1 MLRALA
7 LAAACLIMAGSAFGA
22 EGRIMP
28 FTGRLVDDL
37 GHPIAGQVDLN
48 VLFFRTEAALEPI
61 SNTPLKFSQI
71 PLTDGVFHI
80 TLNFTEADIHAL
92 FPMTASIAFLQMQDL
107 THTRTYR
114 KHPISQTDLLAIAE
128 PPPPAAPAPPEGPRV
143 NLPAAAGIAAAPM
156 SGVGPL
162 LPPPSITPPGVQGAG
177 MPPQGT
183 PAPAPAAPAAALPQV
198 SAATALANATAAA
211 CLAANNVGA
220 KFSVKSLDRAA
231 TCAATCAVAKV
242 GSQCLRGWTLFP
254 SDQVFEFGNECGT
267 VQIMPNLPSQGRLCC
282 CLAQSTPMPI
292 YIDLSQTA
300 QP

>member
-7 LAAACLIMAGSAFGA
+7 LAAACFIMAGSAFGA

-37 GHPIAGQVDLN
+37 GHPITGQVDLN

-61 SNTPLKFSQI
+61 TNTPLKFSQI

-80 TLNFTEADIHAL
+80 TLNFTEADIQAL
-92 FPMTASIAFLQMQDL
+92 FPMSASVAFLQIQDL

-114 KHPISQTDLLAIAE
+114 KHPITQTDLLAIAAP
-128 PPPPAAPAPPEGPRV
+128 PPPPAPVEGPRV
-143 NLPAAAGIAAAPM
+143 NLPATAGGATAPM
-156 SGVGPL
+156 AGVGPL
-162 LPPPSITPPGVQGAG
+162 LPPPSITPPGLPGTA

-183 PAPAPAAPAAALPQV
+183 PVPASPPVIPPT
-198 SAATALANATAAA
+198 SAGAALANATAAA
-211 CLAANNVGA
+211 CLAATNVGA
-220 KFSVKSLDRAA
+220 KFSVKNLDKAA
-231 TCAATCAVAKV
+231 NCAATCAIAKV

-267 VQIMPNLPSQGRLCC
+267 VQIMPNLPSLGRLCC
-282 CLAQSTPMPI
+282 CLAQSTPMPS

>member
-7 LAAACLIMAGSAFGA
+7 LAAACFIMAGSASGA
-22 EGRIMP
+22 EGRVMP

-48 VLFFRTEAALEPI
+48 VLFFRTEAAPEAI

-71 PLTDGVFHI
+71 PLADGVFHI
-80 TLNFTEADIHAL
+80 TLNFTEADVRAL
-92 FPMTASIAFLQMQDL
+92 FPMTASVAFLQIQDL
-107 THTRTYR
+107 THARTYR

-128 PPPPAAPAPPEGPRV
+128 PAPAPPEGPRV
-143 NLPAAAGIAAAPM
+143 NLPATAGAAAAPM
-156 SGVGPL
+156 TGVGPL
-162 LPPPSITPPGVQGAG
+162 LPPPSITPPGVPGAG
-177 MPPQGT
+177 IPPQGT
-183 PAPAPAAPAAALPQV
+183 PPLPPPLPPPPPAD
-198 SAATALANATAAA
+198 LANATAAA
-211 CLAANNVGA
+211 CLAATNVGA

-231 TCAATCAVAKV
+231 NCAATCAVAKV